1 MYACIKKAYG
11 CKNGSKNGMILL
23 ATANILSRMKRSS
36 EAAVYIF
43 RSYILFGE
51 EFIVEKSGES
61 AMETLENY
69 INIMQK

>member
-1 MYACIKKAYG
+1 
-11 CKNGSKNGMILL
+11 MILL